1 MKRCIII
8 GSMPVETDLKN
19 IVLSDDTVYCADG
32 GYIETQKQG
41 ITPHIVVGDFDSSPQ
56 PDNLSAEIVKLPV
69 VKDDTDTYYIAREI
83 VKAGFTHAIFFGVTG
98 GRPDHTFA
106 NLQMLKFLAKNGIE
120 AKIIDKNSTYTV
132 IKNGE
137 ITLPPQ
143 DNCYFSVFS
152 LDEKC
157 TGVSEKGGKYELSDV
172 ELTNDFPIGVSNEF
186 TGNPVT
192 ISVKNGSL
200 LIITTKK
207 D

>member
-1 MKRCIII
+1 M
-8 GSMPVETDLKN
+8 
-19 IVLSDDTVYCADG
+19 
-32 GYIETQKQG
+32 
-41 ITPHIVVGDFDSSPQ
+41 
-56 PDNLSAEIVKLPV
+56 
-69 VKDDTDTYYIAREI
+69 
-83 VKAGFTHAIFFGVTG
+83 
-98 GRPDHTFA
+98 
-106 NLQMLKFLAKNGIE
+106 
-120 AKIIDKNSTYTV
+120 
-132 IKNGE
+132 
-137 ITLPPQ
+137 
-143 DNCYFSVFS
+143 FS